1 MSYNAFSIKSFIHE
15 YSELLRKDYK
25 GFTARP
31 WNRFRP
37 EETKWW
43 VVPSTAWPS
52 FGNEKLCFWCSG
64 NYLYGGYN
72 VEKGIEVSRDDLQY
86 DAKNILMTP
95 EWKWNHFLKDCSTG
109 EVDLLVDSFYEKVNF
124 PVHMNLS
131 ANLVNEISGYD
142 PYGNKKSD
150 NIEFSITDDT
160 MRICEKELKISAL
173 SPFENI
179 EGLREIPESLEDVT
193 GLNWLWIDV
202 MIFAPIYYIKSGSSY
217 NINRLRK
224 KMSVFEERI
233 FSDCKIN
240 K

>member
-86 DAKNILMTP
+86 DAKNIMMTP

-109 EVDLLVDSFYEKVNF
+109 EIDLLVDSFYEKVNF

>member
-95 EWKWNHFLKDCSTG
+95 EWKWNHFLKDCSTD
-109 EVDLLVDSFYEKVNF
+109 EIDLLVDSFYEKVNF

>member
-109 EVDLLVDSFYEKVNF
+109 EIDLLVDSFYEKVNF

>member
-95 EWKWNHFLKDCSTG
+95 EWKWNHFLRDCSTG
-109 EVDLLVDSFYEKVNF
+109 EIDLLVDNFYEKVNF

>member
-109 EVDLLVDSFYEKVNF
+109 EIDLLVDSFYEKVNF
-124 PVHMNLS
+124 PVYMNLS